1 MIQILLSIFSGVAVG
16 YAVRRSAFTKYVS
29 RIIQIIIMLLLFF
42 LGISVG
48 SNKEVV
54 NNFGAI
60 GFDAFVISSLAT
72 LGSLI
77 GAKLVYK
84 LFFERKKNDV

>member
-48 SNKEVV
+48 SNKEVA

-60 GFDAFVISSLAT
+60 GLDAFVISSLAT

>member
-1 MIQILLSIFSGVAVG
+1 MIQILLSIISGVAVG

-29 RIIQIIIMLLLFF
+29 RVIQIIILLLLFF
-42 LGISVG
+42 LGVSVG

-60 GFDAFVISSLAT
+60 GLDAFVIAALAT

-77 GAKLVYK
+77 GARMVYK
-84 LFFERKKNDV
+84 LFFERKKIDV

>member
-1 MIQILLSIFSGVAVG
+1 MIQILLSIISGVAVG

-29 RIIQIIIMLLLFF
+29 RIIQIIILLLLFF

-48 SNKEVV
+48 SNTEVV

-60 GFDAFVISSLAT
+60 GLDAFIIAAFAT

-77 GAKLVYK
+77 FAKLVYK

>member
-1 MIQILLSIFSGVAVG
+1 MIQILLSIFLGVAVG

-60 GFDAFVISSLAT
+60 GLDAFVISSLAT